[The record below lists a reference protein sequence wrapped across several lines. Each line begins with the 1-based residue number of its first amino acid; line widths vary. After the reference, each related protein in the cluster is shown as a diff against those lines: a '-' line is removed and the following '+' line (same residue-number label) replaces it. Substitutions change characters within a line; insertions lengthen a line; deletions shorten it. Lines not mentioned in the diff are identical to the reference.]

1 MPFTKA
7 ATIDE
12 IPAGQAKQVS
22 VQGKTLALFNLNGTF
37 YAIDNECPHRNGPL
51 AEGFVEGTEVVCPWH
66 GARFDIC
73 TGANLS
79 PPARQGVRSYKVQV
93 VGQDVEVET

>member
-1 MPFTKA
+1 MPFVKA
-7 ATIDE
+7 VAVSE
-12 IPAGQAKQVS
+12 IPPGQAKQVS

-51 AEGFVEGTEVVCPWH
+51 AEGMVEGNEVVCPWH

-73 TGANLS
+73 SGTNLS
-79 PPARQGVRSYKVQV
+79 PPARQGVKSYRVHV
-93 VGQDVEVET
+93 VGADVEVEI